1 MTAAAALKFFLF
13 VEKFII
19 RTMSDAILHAIRLDD
34 QVNKFNYFASFSI
47 VKKTIVFFIRS
58 LFTSIIYLNILN

>member
-1 MTAAAALKFFLF
+1 MTAAAALKIFLF

-34 QVNKFNYFASFSI
+34 QVNKLNYFASFSI